1 MIIDIL
7 GWVGAALILIAYY
20 LVSSKKV
27 KGDSNVFQA
36 MNLFGAIALMIN
48 TYAKG
53 AIPSVFLNIFWAGI
67 AAKALLSSH
76 SVR

>member
-1 MIIDIL
+1 MIIDLL

-20 LVSSKKV
+20 LVSAKKV
-27 KGDSNVFQA
+27 KGDSNMFQA

-53 AIPSVFLNIFWAGI
+53 AIPSVVLNIFWAGI
-67 AAKALLSSH
+67 AVKALLSSRT
-76 SVR
+76 VR